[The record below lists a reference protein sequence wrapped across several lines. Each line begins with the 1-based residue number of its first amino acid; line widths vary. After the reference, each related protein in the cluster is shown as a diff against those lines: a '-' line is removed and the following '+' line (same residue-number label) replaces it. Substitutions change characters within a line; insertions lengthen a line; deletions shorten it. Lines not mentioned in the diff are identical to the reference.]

1 MRQLSPYLRHII
13 DETEYIIQNSCGF
26 TYNDFINN
34 ETLKRSFVRSLEII
48 GEAVKNLPDDF
59 RRKYPQIEWKKLAG
73 LRDVL
78 IHQYFGINYELVWDI
93 VKNKV
98 PELKNKVESIIEE
111 IEK

>member
-1 MRQLSPYLRHII
+1 MADEIDYLIRSS
-13 DETEYIIQNSCGF
+13 DKL
-26 TYNDFINN
+26 TYKEFVNN
-34 ETLKRSFVRSLEII
+34 ETLKRSFVRSLEVI
-48 GEAVKNLPDDF
+48 GEAIKNLSNDF
-59 RRKYPQIEWKKLAG
+59 RKKYPQIEWKKLAG

-78 IHQYFGINYELVWDI
+78 VHQYFGINYELVWDI